1 MKKALAVVF
10 IMILALT
17 GCSMGSIY
25 SNEEKIAGDTN
36 SYNLDVIEQKI
47 DGHKFTGNIEF
58 EGMDTIWKYQAEE
71 DSLIDIT
78 YLIKLTSGKAKLVLI
93 SPDGDVVEIVENTDK
108 SDLTETSTTP
118 LSLKKGENRIKLVAK
133 DNAKIS
139 FEIGIEVGDFLEL
152 GM

>member
-10 IMILALT
+10 IMMLVLT
-17 GCSMGSIY
+17 GCSMGAIY
-25 SNEEKIAGDTN
+25 SNEKKIASDNN
-36 SYNLDVIEQKI
+36 SYNLDVKEQKI
-47 DGHKFTGNIEF
+47 DGNKFTGNIAF
-58 EGMDTIWKYQAEE
+58 EGMDTIWKYQAEK

-78 YLIKLTSGKAKLVLI
+78 YLIKLTAGKAKLVLI
-93 SPDGDVVEIVENTDK
+93 SPDGDVVNIVETTDK
-108 SDLTETSTTP
+108 SDLMEASTTS
-118 LSLKKGENRIKLVAK
+118 LSLKKGENRIKLVAA

>member
-10 IMILALT
+10 IMMLVLT
-17 GCSMGSIY
+17 GCSMGAIY
-25 SNEEKIAGDTN
+25 SNEKKIASDNN
-36 SYNLDVIEQKI
+36 SYNLDVKEQKI
-47 DGHKFTGNIEF
+47 DGNKFTGNIAF

-78 YLIKLTSGKAKLVLI
+78 YLIKLTAGKAKLVLI
-93 SPDGDVVEIVENTDK
+93 SPDGDVVNIVETTDK
-108 SDLTETSTTP
+108 SDLMEASTIS
-118 LSLKKGENRIKLVAK
+118 LSLKKGENRIKLVAA

>member
-1 MKKALAVVF
+1 MKKVLAVIF
-10 IMILALT
+10 IMTLVLT

-108 SDLTETSTTP
+108 SDLTEASTTP

>member
-10 IMILALT
+10 IMMLVLT

-25 SNEEKIAGDTN
+25 SNEKKIASDNN
-36 SYNLDVIEQKI
+36 SYNLDVKEQKI
-47 DGHKFTGNIEF
+47 DGNKFTGNIEF

-78 YLIKLTSGKAKLVLI
+78 YLIKLTAGKAKLVLI
-93 SPDGDVVEIVENTDK
+93 SLDGDVVDIVENTDK
-108 SDLTETSTTP
+108 SDLMEASTTS
-118 LSLKKGENRIKLVAK
+118 LSLKKGENRIKLVAA

-139 FEIGIEVGDFLEL
+139 FEIGIEVGDFFEL

>member
-10 IMILALT
+10 IMMLVLT

-25 SNEEKIAGDTN
+25 SNEEKIASDNN
-36 SYNLDVIEQKI
+36 SYNLDVKEQKI

-78 YLIKLTSGKAKLVLI
+78 YLIKLTAGKAKLVLI
-93 SPDGDVVEIVENTDK
+93 SPDGDVIDIVEITDK
-108 SDLTETSTTP
+108 SDLMEASTTS
-118 LSLKKGENRIKLVAK
+118 LSLKKGENRIKLVAT

-139 FEIGIEVGDFLEL
+139 FEIEIEVGDFFEL